1 MPTALRREPGVHEV
15 NARAFRE
22 SPIRPN
28 RSAKRAQPDCVFR
41 GMDTHEFDGVDPPPD
56 QSAPKSRHVPRR
68 VNASGEPKPRVD
80 FATWIRTSR
89 RFDVYAMAE
98 EVHADDLA
106 DPSNLLRLARR
117 QIELLFTEWALDTL
131 RLYREMRP
139 ECAEGAAL
147 MAEALAK
154 NPATM
159 PDEAEVALR
168 DALCRDPRRRVCLVE
183 LARLLSEADRL
194 AEAMEFYLRAIDAGE
209 DDEAVWF
216 EAAKVMMRAGQAQ
229 RADKLLRDRE
239 DRIEDRALLVE
250 TLAECRRMIESRR
263 SE

>member
-1 MPTALRREPGVHEV
+1 
-15 NARAFRE
+15 
-22 SPIRPN
+22 
-28 RSAKRAQPDCVFR
+28 
-41 GMDTHEFDGVDPPPD
+41 MDTPEFDGVDPPPRED
-56 QSAPKSRHVPRR
+56 LPKSRPERR
-68 VNASGEPKPRVD
+68 DAKARGEPRPRVD
-80 FATWIRTSR
+80 FATWMRTSR

-98 EVHADDLA
+98 EVHVDDLA

-117 QIELLFTEWALDTL
+117 QLELLFTEWALDTL

-139 ECAEGAAL
+139 ECSDGAAL

-154 NPATM
+154 NPRTM

-168 DALCRDPRRRVCLVE
+168 DALRRDPRRRVCLVE

-194 AEAMEFYLRAIDAGE
+194 GESMEFYQRAMDAGE
-209 DDEAVWF
+209 DDETVWF

-229 RADKLLRDRE
+229 RADQLLRDRE

-250 TLAECRRMIESRR
+250 ILAECRRMSDSRKN
-263 SE
+263 E

>member
-1 MPTALRREPGVHEV
+1 MDAGVNPENSFGSRRSVLAPELGRARV
-15 NARAFRE
+15 NPRARRACRRPCVENRAFA
-22 SPIRPN
+22 
-28 RSAKRAQPDCVFR
+28 RS
-41 GMDTHEFDGVDPPPD
+41 T
-56 QSAPKSRHVPRR
+56 R
-68 VNASGEPKPRVD
+68 VRS
-80 FATWIRTSR
+80 
-89 RFDVYAMAE
+89 
-98 EVHADDLA
+98 
-106 DPSNLLRLARR
+106 
-117 QIELLFTEWALDTL
+117 EWALDTL

-139 ECAEGAAL
+139 ECSEGAAL

-154 NPATM
+154 NPRTM

-209 DDEAVWF
+209 DDEDVWF

-250 TLAECRRMIESRR
+250 TLAECRRMIEPRKR
-263 SE
+263 E

>member
-1 MPTALRREPGVHEV
+1 M
-15 NARAFRE
+15 
-22 SPIRPN
+22 
-28 RSAKRAQPDCVFR
+28 
-41 GMDTHEFDGVDPPPD
+41 
-56 QSAPKSRHVPRR
+56 
-68 VNASGEPKPRVD
+68 
-80 FATWIRTSR
+80 RTSR

-98 EVHADDLA
+98 EVHVDDLA

-117 QIELLFTEWALDTL
+117 QLELLFTEWALDTL

-139 ECAEGAAL
+139 ECSDGAAL

-154 NPATM
+154 NPRTM

-168 DALCRDPRRRVCLVE
+168 DALRRDPRRRVCLVE

-194 AEAMEFYLRAIDAGE
+194 GESMEFYQRAMDAGE
-209 DDEAVWF
+209 DDETVWF

-229 RADKLLRDRE
+229 RADQLLRDRE

-250 TLAECRRMIESRR
+250 ILAECRRMSDSRKN
-263 SE
+263 E